1 MINRMAKPLRILA
14 AAELWQGS
22 NAYAYVRAFRRLG
35 HSLRVVPPENYVPG
49 AWHSK
54 RLRVL
59 RRTMEAGFIREYT
72 RALIA
77 EAKQLRPH
85 IFFVFKGR
93 YVTAEA
99 IKAIRGLGA
108 TAINFYPDV
117 SFMAHGKYIPRA
129 LPVYDWVFTTK
140 TFGVTDLEKVLGVHT
155 ASFLPHSYDPET
167 HFPVELDDE
176 DKAAYECDVSF
187 VGTWSPKK
195 QNLIEEIADQLPSI
209 RLRIWGGQWESARPS
224 LGLNIEGR
232 GVFGLEYSKALLASK
247 VNLCILSEARRGASS
262 GDLITSRTFH
272 IPATG
277 AFMLHERSAELV
289 NYFGEGTECGCF
301 ETGAE
306 LVEKIVYYLERPEE
320 RKAVAAAGR
329 HRALSSGYSVDCR
342 ATEILKKIAELRGVR
357 AETVQAG

>member
-1 MINRMAKPLRILA
+1 MTNRMAKPLRILA

-49 AWHSK
+49 AWNSTH
-54 RLRVL
+54 LRVL
-59 RRTMEAGFIREYT
+59 RRTMEAVFIREYT
-72 RALIA
+72 EALIA

-85 IFFVFKGR
+85 VFFVVKGR

-99 IKAIRGLGA
+99 IESIRGFGA

-117 SFMAHGKYIPRA
+117 SFMVHGKHIPRA
-129 LPVYDWVFTTK
+129 LPGYDWVFTTK
-140 TFGVTDLEKVLGVHT
+140 TFGVTDLARVLGVST

-167 HFPVELDDE
+167 HFPVELDE
-176 DKAAYECDVSF
+176 EEKAAYECDVSF

-195 QNLIEEIADQLPSI
+195 QQLIEEIAHKLPSI
-209 RLRIWGGQWESARPS
+209 RLRIWGAQWESARPS
-224 LGLNIEGR
+224 LGLSIEGR
-232 GVFGLEYSKALLASK
+232 GVFGLEYSKALIASD

-277 AFMLHERSAELV
+277 AFMLHERSGELG
-289 NYFGEGTECGCF
+289 NYFEEGNECACF

-306 LVEKIVYYLERPEE
+306 LVEKIIYYLEQPEK

-329 HRALSSGYSVDCR
+329 QRVLNSGYSVDCR

-357 AETVQAG
+357 AASVQV